1 MAMNIFLTC
10 SPEDKPKK
18 KTHQYTEIW
27 WDDGVTI
34 VEANK
39 KPNDS
44 QIKATRNHKY
54 QQVGSLVLSVRQK
67 YDIPNARAMKTY
79 RIDGKYGRY

>member
-10 SPEDKPKK
+10 APEDKPKK
-18 KTHQYTEIW
+18 THHYIEIW
-27 WDDGVTI
+27 WDDRETMVK
-34 VEANK
+34 ANK

-44 QIKATRNHKY
+44 QIKPTQNHKY
-54 QQVGSLVLSVRQK
+54 QQVGSLVLSVRQN

-79 RIDGKYGRY
+79 RIDDKYGSY